1 MTSVETGRLA
11 LMNMGGPTDH
21 WYTDLFTW
29 DRPAFSEPID
39 SLVREIRRFGGDPL
53 LRDDQPLGRRLW
65 DAWPQWGRVDEET
78 LGRLAAD
85 LVLIRDDL
93 RADATARGLEVE

>member
-53 LRDDQPLGRRLW
+53 LRDDQPLGRACGTPGPSGAVSTRKRW
-65 DAWPQWGRVDEET
+65 VDSRPT
-78 LGRLAAD
+78 WC
-85 LVLIRDDL
+85 
-93 RADATARGLEVE
+93 